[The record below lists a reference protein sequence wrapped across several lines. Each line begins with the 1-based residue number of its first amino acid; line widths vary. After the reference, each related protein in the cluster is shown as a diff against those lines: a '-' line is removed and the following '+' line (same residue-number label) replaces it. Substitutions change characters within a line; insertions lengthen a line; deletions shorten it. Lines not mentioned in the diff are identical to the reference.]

1 MQCIEMEPVYQR
13 QTEDNGSSKEPKK
26 PFFKILCVILVLL
39 ICGIAILLSIIALI
53 KVNSMDRKYSM
64 GFIGQAQ
71 KTASNYSSP
80 DETTMSGGESVE
92 NKFQNITLLFNS
104 QTNELNAFKQNTSS
118 IFVDLF
124 AKITNLTKVLDTSIN
139 NILPNVQ
146 TMKEELRNLSSL
158 AQYKRKSIEDDT
170 AKLKNKTE
178 LLERDVSFIV
188 NSIGWYSSANGYKY
202 HVKTTK
208 SNWDDSRRYCK
219 SLGGDLSA
227 GGMRNVTSRTFIIR
241 TILVPLDIQQ
251 IWIGLNDNDADGV
264 WNFVDGVAS
273 NQNNTDYAPNEP
285 SGCCGTNVHC
295 ASLYKSF
302 NYKVDDAACGAH
314 FSALCEKRWQ

>member
-80 DETTMSGGESVE
+80 D
-92 NKFQNITLLFNS
+92 
-104 QTNELNAFKQNTSS
+104 TSS